1 MVVNPEDMVE
11 YRQVTLGPRVNG
23 LRVIRQGVGPE
34 DRIIVNGLQRAM
46 PGMKVSPVQEDIEV
60 KDKNFL
66 TPGIV
71 TKDPESKTGG

>member
-1 MVVNPEDMVE
+1 PENTVE

-23 LRVIRQGVGPE
+23 LRVVRDGLGPE

-46 PGMKVSPVQEDIEV
+46 PGMKVSPVEEEIAI

-66 TPGIV
+66 TPGID
-71 TKDPESKTGG
+71 TQEPETRTGG